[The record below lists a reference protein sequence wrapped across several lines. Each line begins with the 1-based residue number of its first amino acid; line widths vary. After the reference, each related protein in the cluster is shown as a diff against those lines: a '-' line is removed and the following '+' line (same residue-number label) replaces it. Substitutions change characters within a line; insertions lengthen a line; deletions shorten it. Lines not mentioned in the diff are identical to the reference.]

1 MSSLPENTVLT
12 SRREYEAALTAVL
25 AHAQH
30 KLFIFDPD
38 LTFGGFEAAENVMRL
53 RDLLVRQPAAKV
65 TLVLQ
70 DTRYLVDRCSRLL
83 GLMRQYQHAMTV
95 YETNDEGKRVSDSF
109 VLADDHAYLRRFHVD
124 QVRFKF
130 RTILLRPDCLACGLR
145 NCCSSLIIRS
155 VLHPWGYEI

>member
-1 MSSLPENTVLT
+1 MSSLSENTVLT

-70 DTRYLVDRCSRLL
+70 DTRYLLDRCSRLL

-130 RTILLRPDCLACGLR
+130 SLNDTATARLLGLR
-145 NCCSSLIIRS
+145 FEELLQLTHHQISTTPLG
-155 VLHPWGYEI
+155 L

>member
-12 SRREYEAALTAVL
+12 SRREYEAALRAVL

-38 LTFGGFEAAENVMRL
+38 LTFGGFEASENVSRL

-70 DTRYLVDRCSRLL
+70 DTRYLLDRCPRLL

-130 RTILLRPDCLACGLR
+130 SLNDTATARLLGLR
-145 NCCSSLIIRS
+145 FEELLQLTHHQISTTPLG
-155 VLHPWGYEI
+155 L

>member
-38 LTFGGFEAAENVMRL
+38 LTFGGFEAAENVARL

-65 TLVLQ
+65 NLVLQ
-70 DTRYLVDRCSRLL
+70 DARYLLDRCPRLL

-124 QVRFKF
+124 QMRFKF
-130 RTILLRPDCLACGLR
+130 SLNDIATARLLGLR
-145 NCCSSLIIRS
+145 FEELLQLTHHQISTTPLG
-155 VLHPWGYEI
+155 L